1 MISPRLLWEGLVTG
15 DPWMGG
21 AWRGCHAC
29 GQPFREDGWPSSPR
43 CPSCEPVRL
52 PIMPVAA
59 CHRWTVS
66 RPTFSS
72 QLPVEYEAIPLDGG
86 CIICGRQ
93 APINRRGQ
101 CHWCWSEHSGWAPP
115 EDLLAGPQIGPKRN
129 EETTRRAV
137 RQLMTETDDV
147 VIDGRWKPKPPLA
160 AGIYH
165 RPTPRIE
172 PPRAR
177 PWRRYRYEAARTA
190 SQPSRQWCGA
200 ALSGLSASPGA
211 PARPGVS

>member
-129 EETTRRAV
+129 EETN
-137 RQLMTETDDV
+137 
-147 VIDGRWKPKPPLA
+147 
-160 AGIYH
+160 
-165 RPTPRIE
+165 
-172 PPRAR
+172 
-177 PWRRYRYEAARTA
+177 AARRSPA
-190 SQPSRQWCGA
+190 NDRDRRCGHRRTMEA
-200 ALSGLSASPGA
+200 EASPGRRHLS
-211 PARPGVS
+211 PAHPSNRTTAGTSVATVPL